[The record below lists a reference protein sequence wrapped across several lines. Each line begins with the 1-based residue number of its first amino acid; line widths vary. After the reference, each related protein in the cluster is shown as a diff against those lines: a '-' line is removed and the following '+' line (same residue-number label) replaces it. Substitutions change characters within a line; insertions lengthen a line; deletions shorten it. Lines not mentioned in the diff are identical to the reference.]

1 MDFETAKIL
10 GHRRNLE
17 RYHRLLGTTLTG
29 LERQYILS
37 RITEETAELERLEL
51 RAHQST
57 HGEPDQIILAPKPDT
72 KSEPLAPVQG
82 MACSEAGA

>member
-1 MDFETAKIL
+1 MNFETAKAL

-17 RYHRLLGTTLTG
+17 RYHRLLGTTLTE

-37 RITEETAELERLEL
+37 RITEETAELEQLEL

-57 HGEPDQIILAPKPDT
+57 GDQPVQIILAPEPDT
-72 KSEPLAPVQG
+72 TSEPLHTVQG
-82 MACSEAGA
+82 TACSEASA